1 MEVGMTAG
9 VKWDDWKVSFFVQ
22 NLTNRRGV
30 AGGGYLNQTSQN
42 PNWFYYIQPRTVGLS
57 IEKQF

>member
-1 MEVGMTAG
+1 MTAG